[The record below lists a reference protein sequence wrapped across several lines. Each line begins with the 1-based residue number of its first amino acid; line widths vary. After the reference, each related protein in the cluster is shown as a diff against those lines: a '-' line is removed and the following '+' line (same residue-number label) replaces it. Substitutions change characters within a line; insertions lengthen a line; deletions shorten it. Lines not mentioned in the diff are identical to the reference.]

1 MAATKPGSQP
11 GARPSTRP
19 GSWPGPQSGSQGSQG
34 SRPSSAGRS
43 QTGSQ
48 PGAPT
53 VGDEVKA
60 VPTGNEVL
68 GRYQLLTEL
77 ASGGMATLYLARA
90 SGPAGFE
97 KLVAIK
103 RIHPHLSHER
113 VFLEMF
119 LDEARIA
126 ARIHHPNVVQI
137 YDLGESDQSFYIA
150 MEYIEGESL
159 ARLAGTVWQQQQAS
173 GQKIGLPL
181 AEAGFMV
188 AEAAAGL
195 HAAHELRGPDN
206 ESLNLVHRDI
216 SPHNILVT
224 YDGFVKLVD
233 FGVAKARGRLTSTT
247 DRSLKGK
254 IAYMSP
260 EQILGK
266 EVDRRSDLFSLGI
279 VLYEMTT
286 ARRLFKQPN
295 EAATINQILQG
306 KIPLP
311 HTLYAG
317 FPPAL
322 EQIVMRALQLDPAKR
337 FQSADEMRRAIQ
349 QLLPA
354 LGAPISASEISALM
368 QRTFTDRIELKVK
381 LRTTGGSAPPS
392 ADEVFEELGTSNT
405 LEFKALKSSR
415 VFSRLGLI
423 GWLRYRLLRQRALAG
438 ALATALLALVGL
450 GIYLGTRP
458 QPEPMAAVETGSL
471 RILSDP
477 AGAEV
482 WVDGGGPRGE
492 TPLTLLD
499 IALGSHVVTVR
510 QPGIGTWEKTLTLT
524 QPDQQILVD
533 AVLQRAPTSA
543 LPAAQSQPQVASAD
557 QTSPP
562 TNPVKARPHKRRPR
576 VKEKEVAV
584 DSSETGLMTLKT
596 IPWAEVWLKGERLGQ
611 TPLVG
616 KKLPRGQ
623 HTLELRPEGRTPGV
637 PYKITIKTGE
647 HVRKEVNLR

>member
-1 MAATKPGSQP
+1 M
-11 GARPSTRP
+11 
-19 GSWPGPQSGSQGSQG
+19 
-34 SRPSSAGRS
+34 
-43 QTGSQ
+43 
-48 PGAPT
+48 
-53 VGDEVKA
+53 
-60 VPTGNEVL
+60 L
-68 GRYQLLTEL
+68 GRYQLINEL

-113 VFLEMF
+113 TFLEMF

-137 YDLGESDQSFYIA
+137 YDLGESDKTFYIA

-159 ARLAGTVWQQQQAS
+159 ARLAGTVWKQQQANN
-173 GQKIGLPL
+173 QKLGLPL
-181 AEAGFMV
+181 AEACYMV

-195 HAAHELRGPDN
+195 HAAHELRGADN
-206 ESLNLVHRDI
+206 QSLNLVHRDI

-266 EVDRRSDLFSLGI
+266 EIDRRSDLFSLGV

-306 KIPLP
+306 HIPQP
-311 HTLYAG
+311 RTIYSG

-322 EQIVMRALQLDPAKR
+322 EQVVMRALQLDPGKR
-337 FQSADEMRRAIQ
+337 FQSADELRRALQ
-349 QLLPA
+349 QLLPT
-354 LGAPISASEISALM
+354 LGSPVSASEVGVLM
-368 QRTFTDRIELKVK
+368 QRVFKERIELKAQ
-381 LRTTGGSAPPS
+381 LRTTGGAPPPG

-405 LEFKALKSSR
+405 LDFKALSSDKVR
-415 VFSRLGLI
+415 AAIGPL
-423 GWLRYRLLRQRALAG
+423 GWLRYKLRGGRGLAAAAVLVTLIG
-438 ALATALLALVGL
+438 LGTYLGMRPEPEPVAVVATAG
-450 GIYLGTRP
+450 
-458 QPEPMAAVETGSL
+458 L
-471 RILSDP
+471 RIVSDP

-482 WVDGGGPRGE
+482 LVDGAGPRGE

-499 IALGSHVVTVR
+499 ITLGTHVVTVR
-510 QPGIGTWEKTLTLT
+510 RNGFQPVDKTVSLT
-524 QPDQQILVD
+524 QAGQQIMVE
-533 AVLQRAPTSA
+533 AA
-543 LPAAQSQPQVASAD
+543 LLPPPKSVPASQSQPQVTPTPPAD
-557 QTSPP
+557 DQKTAPGKGKSI
-562 TNPVKARPHKRRPR
+562 KHRSR
-576 VKEKEVAV
+576 EKEVAV
-584 DSSETGLMTLKT
+584 ESGETGLLTLKT
-596 IPWAEVWLKGERLGQ
+596 IPWAEVWLKGERLGE

-616 KKLPRGQ
+616 KKLPKGQ

-637 PYKITIKTGE
+637 PLKVTIKPGE